1 MDISNEIVQTIT
13 SMDDEIVICDEE
25 VTDTVNQVSTDDFSE
40 FIDIFKN
47 VFVRMSLEILIH
59 LTNL

>member
-1 MDISNEIVQTIT
+1 MDISNKIVQTIT

-25 VTDTVNQVSTDDFSE
+25 MTDAVNQVSTDDFNE

-47 VFVRMSLEILIH
+47 GFVRMSLEILIH